1 MSMARSRVGVRAL
14 LTTFALIA
22 VTSADAWAQA
32 ATITGRVTNEAGTPI
47 NGANVIIEA
56 LNAGTTS
63 GANGSYTLTI
73 PAAQATGQTVS
84 ISSRFIGFAPLSRSI
99 RLTPGPQTQDFQL
112 KADPFRLEEMI
123 VTGVAEA
130 TSAKKLAFSVG
141 RVSEEQLKDVPAS
154 SPVAALAGKVS
165 GVRVAAGTGNPGSAP
180 TIRLRGSTS
189 LTVGAS
195 SPLVI
200 VDGVITQNSI
210 SDIDANDIASVEVL
224 KGAAASA
231 FYGSDAANGVVNI
244 TTKRGQNVPD
254 NSVQFTVRG
263 EYGQSGLNNFVPLNE
278 HHQYKLNADGTIE
291 TTAAGARVPTAEG
304 VANNPFPS
312 TGPNRFRNQLE
323 TWLNDGTFY
332 STNVQLGLRRGSTN
346 LHSSYTM
353 DHNQGVLPLTSG
365 QYRRTFRLNVD
376 QGIGS
381 KADLSM
387 SVSYGLNNND
397 YDPDGSGSWFALL
410 QTPPTIDLRQPNGN
424 DTIPFFPD
432 LPADLDPSDR
442 NNPLYS
448 LANQDYTLRR
458 ERMLGSAVARYRPF
472 DWLRLEAS
480 YGTDRLNRRE
490 RTYNFRGY
498 LTSGGTPGNGSL
510 AYETDNNVS
519 QNTQLNATAS
529 KMFFDQL
536 LSTTRLAYL
545 VEQQENTGIDASG
558 SKLVVNAVP
567 DLGAVDPTQSS
578 INSTITDQRTIDYFV
593 AQSFDLRDR
602 YIVDLLWRR
611 DGSSLFGPNERWQN
625 FYRVA
630 GAYRLSEDFS
640 IPGVQ
645 ELKLRAARGT
655 AGLRPRFADQ
665 YETYDLD
672 NGQFSKEQLGN
683 KDLKPAIQTENEF
696 GVNVQFLDRFD
707 LEVVRANRLTEGAFL
722 AVPLVSAQS
731 GGFESQIQN
740 AADVESKTTELS
752 LNTRVYESPDFSYNF
767 TITGDHTTQRITKMD
782 RAPFRVNAGGQGQDV
797 FYYKSGEPLGII
809 YGAKW
814 VHSFEELKQ
823 NPDNASAVESD
834 YVVNPLGF
842 LVKSSLR
849 GTKNEMPIRYVES
862 ANGTKVDQFQI
873 GDVNP
878 DFSFGFANNLRY
890 KGLNFY
896 VLFDGVQGGDI
907 YNFTKQWMFQDER
920 HGDIDQFGKADP
932 VPVAFFSAGLYNG
945 LVGSE
950 YFVEDGSYVKLREV
964 SLGYSLT
971 PAMMQKLSL
980 DRLARGAK
988 LSLIGRNLYTWTS
1001 YSGFDPEV
1009 TSGNDFNF
1017 KIDGF
1022 RYPQFRTITAQV
1034 ELSF

>member
-1 MSMARSRVGVRAL
+1 MIMARSRTGVRAL
-14 LTTFALIA
+14 LTALTLTVA
-22 VTSADAWAQA
+22 GSATAWAQA
-32 ATITGRVTNEAGTPI
+32 ATITGRVTNESGVAIT
-47 NGANVIIEA
+47 GANVFIEEV
-56 LNAGTTS
+56 NAGTTT
-63 GANGSYTLTI
+63 GATGSYTLSV
-73 PAAQATGQTVS
+73 PAAQATGQTVRLS
-84 ISSRFIGFAPLSRSI
+84 VRFIGFTPSVRSI
-99 RLTPGPQTQDFQL
+99 QLTPGPQTQDFQL
-112 KADPFRLEEMI
+112 KADPFRLEELV

-141 RVSEEQLKDVPAS
+141 RVSEDQLKEVPAS

-165 GVRVAAGTGNPGSAP
+165 GVRVAVGTGNPGSTP

-195 SPLVI
+195 SPLII

-210 SDIDANDIASVEVL
+210 ADIDANDIASVEVL

-244 TTKRGQNVPD
+244 TTKRGQNIPE
-254 NSVQFTVRG
+254 NEVQFTARG
-263 EYGQSGLNNFVPLNE
+263 EYGQSGLNHYVPLNQ
-278 HHQYKLNADGTIE
+278 HHQYQLDGTEIATKPNGE
-291 TTAAGARVPTAEG
+291 WIPKADG

-312 TGPNRFRNQLE
+312 TGPNRYRNQLK
-323 TWLNDGTFY
+323 TWINDGTFY
-332 STNVQLGLRRGSTN
+332 SSNMQLGLRRGNTN

-376 QGIGS
+376 QGLGA

-397 YDPDGSGSWFALL
+397 YSPTSSSGWFALL
-410 QTPPTIDLRQPNGN
+410 QAPPTVDLYEPFGPDSAKYYTN
-424 DTIPFFPD
+424 IPH
-432 LPADLDPSDR
+432 DPSDR
-442 NNPLYS
+442 GNPLYS
-448 LANQDYTLRR
+448 LANSDYTLRR
-458 ERMLGSAVARYRPF
+458 ERMLGSAVARYRPT

-480 YGTDRLNRRE
+480 YGTDRLNERT

-510 AYETDNNVS
+510 AYGTDNNVS

-536 LSTTRLAYL
+536 QSTTRLAYL
-545 VEQQENTGIDASG
+545 VELQENTLIRASG
-558 SKLVVNAVP
+558 SKLVVNDVP
-567 DLGAVDPTQSS
+567 DLAAVDPNQSS
-578 INSTITDQRTIDYFV
+578 INSGITDQRTIDYFV

-630 GAYRLSEDFS
+630 GAYRISQDFD

-655 AGLRPRFADQ
+655 AGLRPNFYNQ
-665 YETYDLD
+665 YETYDLA
-672 NGQFSKEQLGN
+672 NGQFSKSQLGN
-683 KDLKPAIQTENEF
+683 KNLKPAIQTEDEY
-696 GVNVQFLDRFD
+696 GVNIQFLDRFD
-707 LEVVRANRLTEGAFL
+707 FEVVRANRVTEGAFL
-722 AVPLVSAQS
+722 QVPLVAAQS
-731 GGFESQIQN
+731 GGFTTQIQN

-752 LNTRVYESPDFSYNF
+752 LNTRVYDGTDFSYNF
-767 TITGDHTTQRITKMD
+767 TLTGDHTTQRITRMD

-809 YGAKW
+809 YGARW
-814 VHSFEELKQ
+814 VRSFAELKE
-823 NPDNASAVESD
+823 NPAYANAVESD
-834 YVVNPLGF
+834 YVVNPVGL
-842 LVKSSLR
+842 LVEKAKR
-849 GTKNEMPIRYVES
+849 GQPNEMPIKYVD
-862 ANGTKVDQFQI
+862 AAGDNQFKI

-878 DFSFGFANNLRY
+878 DFSFGWANNLRY
-890 KGLNFY
+890 KGLNLY
-896 VLFDGVQGGDI
+896 VLFDGVKGGDI

-932 VPVAFFSAGLYNG
+932 IPVAFFSAGLYNG
-945 LVGSE
+945 LVGSD
-950 YFVEDGSYVKLREV
+950 YFVEDGSFVKLREL
-964 SLGYSLT
+964 SLAYSLT
-971 PAMMQKLSL
+971 PSMLQKLSL
-980 DRLARGAK
+980 DRIARGAK
-988 LSLIGRNLYTWTS
+988 IALIGRNLYTWTS

>member
-14 LTTFALIA
+14 LTAFALTA
-22 VTSADAWAQA
+22 VASADAWAQA

-63 GANGSYTLTI
+63 GANGNYTLTI

-84 ISSRFIGFAPLSRSI
+84 ISSRFIGFAPLTRNI
-99 RLTPGPQTQDFQL
+99 QLTPGPQTQDFQL

-141 RVSEEQLKDVPAS
+141 RVSEEQLKEVPAS

-165 GVRVAAGTGNPGSAP
+165 GVRVAVGTGNPGSSP

-263 EYGQSGLNNFVPLNE
+263 EYGQSGLNNFVPLNQ
-278 HHQYKLNADGTIE
+278 HHQYELNADGTIA
-291 TTAAGARVPTAEG
+291 TKANGQRIAKADG

-312 TGPNRFRNQLE
+312 TGPTRYRDQLK

-332 STNVQLGLRRGSTN
+332 STNMQLGLRRGSTN

-365 QYRRTFRLNVD
+365 QYRQTFRLNVD

-397 YDPDGSGSWFALL
+397 YAPGSSGGWFALL
-410 QTPPTIDLRQPNGN
+410 QAPPTLDLRQPNGN
-424 DTIPFFPD
+424 DTIPFFTK
-432 LPADLDPSDR
+432 LPEELDPSHR
-442 NNPLYS
+442 GNPLYG
-448 LANQDYTLRR
+448 LANTDYSLRR
-458 ERMLGSAVARYRPF
+458 ERMLGSAVARYRPT

-480 YGTDRLNRRE
+480 YGTDRLNQRE
-490 RTYNFRGY
+490 RTYNFRGF

-510 AYETDNNVS
+510 AYSTDNNVS

-558 SKLVVNAVP
+558 SKLVVNDVP

-578 INSTITDQRTIDYFV
+578 INSGITDQRTIDYFV
-593 AQSFDLRDR
+593 AQSFDLKDR

-630 GAYRLSEDFS
+630 GAYRVTQDFE

-665 YETYDLD
+665 YETYSLSG
-672 NGQFSKEQLGN
+672 GQFSKQQLGN
-683 KDLKPAIQTENEF
+683 KNLKPAIQTENEY
-696 GVNVQFLDRFD
+696 GVNLQFLDRFD
-707 LEVVRANRLTEGAFL
+707 LEVVRADRLTEGAFL
-722 AVPLVSAQS
+722 SVPLVSAQS
-731 GGFESQIQN
+731 GGFETQIQN

-767 TITGDHTTQRITKMD
+767 TITGDHTTQRITHMD

-797 FYYKSGEPLGII
+797 FYYKSGENLGII

-814 VHSFEELKQ
+814 VHSFAELKE
-823 NPDNASAVESD
+823 NPANASAVESD

-842 LVKSSLR
+842 LVKASAR
-849 GTKNEMPIRYVES
+849 GTPAEMPIRYKDAE
-862 ANGTKVDQFQI
+862 GTDQFKI

-890 KGLNFY
+890 KGLNLY

-920 HGDIDQFGKADP
+920 HGDIDQAGKANP

-945 LVGSE
+945 LVGSD
-950 YFVEDGSYVKLREV
+950 YFVEDGSYVKLREI

-971 PAMMQKLSL
+971 PELMQKLSL
-980 DRLARGAK
+980 SRIARGAK
-988 LSLIGRNLYTWTS
+988 IALIGRNLYTWTS